1 MPFETERKKWWK
13 AGRRC
18 TPGGECENEMFS
30 SLFEEIIWRV
40 ASNNNFSDFIISIK
54 QTSATHAKNC
64 SLPDVKE
71 R

>member
-1 MPFETERKKWWK
+1 
-13 AGRRC
+13 
-18 TPGGECENEMFS
+18 MFS

-40 ASNNNFSDFIISIK
+40 ASNNIFPDFIISIK
-54 QTSATHAKNC
+54 QTRATHAKNC